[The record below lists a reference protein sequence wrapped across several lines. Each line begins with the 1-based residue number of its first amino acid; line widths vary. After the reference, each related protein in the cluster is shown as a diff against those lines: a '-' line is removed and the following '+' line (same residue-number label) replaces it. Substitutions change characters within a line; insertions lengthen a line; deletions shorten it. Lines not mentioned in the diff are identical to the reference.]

1 MRGFSNLVRGRQ
13 INLARGRLTVVK
25 LAKPAQDMRFD
36 VPVIGV
42 PTIEAMIESGATCLC
57 ISAGKTLMFDRED
70 LISMANDYKIAIVA
84 V

>member
-1 MRGFSNLVRGRQ
+1 
-13 INLARGRLTVVK
+13 
-25 LAKPAQDMRFD
+25 

-70 LISMANDYKIAIVA
+70 LISLANQNKIVIIA